1 MLFLHFCLQISFFF
15 CTFVADFVKIGTL
28 LPQSDEILHGA
39 AYVPH
44 VELQLGLLPNDEME
58 NRKMDERRESEIV
71 YSRSVK
77 AGKRIYYLD
86 VKKDRT
92 GDYYLCIT
100 ESKKRVMGEEA
111 PQFEKH
117 KLFLYKEDFEHFSE
131 GLDDVIAYV
140 KGQVG
145 EIESRKEWV
154 PEDGDKPADAEEEP
168 AEKKRGLLGRL
179 IGKD

>member
-1 MLFLHFCLQISFFF
+1 M
-15 CTFVADFVKIGTL
+15 
-28 LPQSDEILHGA
+28 HGA
-39 AYVPH
+39 AFAPI
-44 VELQLGLLPNDEME
+44 VESTDGALPEIIEME
-58 NRKMDERRESEIV
+58 NRKFDERREPEIV

-117 KLFLYKEDFEHFSE
+117 KLFLYKEDFAHFSE
-131 GLDDVIAYV
+131 GLEDVIAYV
-140 KGQVG
+140 RGQVG
-145 EIESRKEWV
+145 EIEERREWV
-154 PEDGDKPADAEEEP
+154 PEDSAEQGGQAKPEAADESEP
-168 AEKKRGLLGRL
+168 AEKKRGLLDRL
-179 IGKD
+179 MGKE